1 MLQDQDT
8 LTHAL
13 LAEQEWLATLTQKI
27 AEVQIN
33 MQQSQSAPPR
43 QVAAS
48 PSQESQSN
56 KSHYQTMPAASQA
69 AAAAA
74 AQPVFKRAAATDSQS
89 ESAESITSIRTAPEA
104 VDYILLDQ
112 DAANQVAQSLNIPA
126 AADAE
131 ARHEAPARMQLT
143 LAEELADDDHHL
155 VMEQQHRH
163 HRYATGDRDIGPEA
177 PLISLAAASE
187 TSSKRTSRSTAD
199 VSVEAPWTLMSYKVD
214 SDEGVP
220 LGSVPVGTLA
230 EEAATLMKGV
240 FAAGNGSMFQA
251 TMPGGLLDSARQVK
265 GYRLTSEQDSYQ
277 SPPAQAAR

>member
-1 MLQDQDT
+1 MSQDQDT

-13 LAEQEWLATLTQKI
+13 LAEQEWLAILTQKI

-33 MQQSQSAPPR
+33 TQLLQSAPPH
-43 QVAAS
+43 QFTAS
-48 PSQESQSN
+48 PSQDSQS
-56 KSHYQTMPAASQA
+56 SRSQYQTTPAASQA
-69 AAAAA
+69 AAA
-74 AQPVFKRAAATDSQS
+74 QPVFTRAAATDSQS
-89 ESAESITSIRTAPEA
+89 ESAESITSSRTAPEA

-112 DAANQVAQSLNIPA
+112 HAADQVAQSLNIPV

-155 VMEQQHRH
+155 VTEQQHRH
-163 HRYATGDRDIGPEA
+163 HRYAIGDIDIGPQA

-187 TSSKRTSRSTAD
+187 ASSKRTSRSTMD
-199 VSVEAPWTLMSYKVD
+199 VNVEAPWTLMSYKVD

-240 FAAGNGSMFQA
+240 FSAGNGSMFQA
-251 TMPGGLLDSARQVK
+251 TMPGGLLDNARQVK

-277 SPPAQAAR
+277 CPPAQATR